1 MKKSLLLA
9 LSILF
14 ALPMTACSKTG
25 TTAPGATAASG
36 AMAAPAADAAIR
48 KNLQERLPQLP
59 PIEEIRATAMPGLY
73 EVRVGPAG
81 IFYTDAQGDFLIQG
95 AMMDTKARRNLTEER
110 INALNAIDFSTL
122 PLKDAIVFKSGNGRR
137 KLAVF
142 EDPNCSYC
150 HRLETEL
157 AKVKNLTVYMFLYPI
172 LGPDSTTKSQNIW
185 CAANRTKAWQD
196 WMLRQK
202 TPAAAQ
208 CDTAAVQ
215 RILEF
220 GRGHRITGTPTIVFE
235 DGRRVSG
242 AMDAAALEN
251 MLEQKP

>member
-25 TTAPGATAASG
+25 TTAPGATAASA

-59 PIEEIRATAMPGLY
+59 PIEEIRATVMPGLY

-172 LGPDSTTKSQNIW
+172 LGPDSTAKSQNIW
-185 CAANRTKAWQD
+185 CAADRAKTWQD

-215 RILEF
+215 RVLEF

>member
-172 LGPDSTTKSQNIW
+172 LGPDSTAKSQNIW

-242 AMDAAALEN
+242 AMDAAALED

>member
-95 AMMDTKARRNLTEER
+95 AMMDTKTRRNLTEER

-172 LGPDSTTKSQNIW
+172 LGPDSTAKSQNIW
-185 CAANRTKAWQD
+185 CAADRTKAWQD

-215 RILEF
+215 RVLEF

-242 AMDAAALEN
+242 AMDAVALEN

>member
-1 MKKSLLLA
+1 MKKPLFLA

-14 ALPMTACSKTG
+14 ALPLTACSKTG
-25 TTAPGATAASG
+25 AAGRNAAAASS
-36 AMAAPAADAAIR
+36 AVSAPAADATIR

-157 AKVKNLTVYMFLYPI
+157 AKVKNLTVYMFLYPN
-172 LGPDSTTKSQNIW
+172 LGPDSTAKSQNIW

>member
-59 PIEEIRATAMPGLY
+59 PIEEIRATVMPGLY

-172 LGPDSTTKSQNIW
+172 LGPDSTAKSQNIW

-215 RILEF
+215 RVLEF

>member
-1 MKKSLLLA
+1 M
-9 LSILF
+9 LF
-14 ALPMTACSKTG
+14 RS
-25 TTAPGATAASG
+25 
-36 AMAAPAADAAIR
+36 
-48 KNLQERLPQLP
+48 
-59 PIEEIRATAMPGLY
+59 EIRATAMPGLY

-172 LGPDSTTKSQNIW
+172 LGPDSTAKSQNIW

-215 RILEF
+215 RVLEF

>member
-81 IFYTDAQGDFLIQG
+81 IFYPDAQGDVLIQG

-172 LGPDSTTKSQNIW
+172 LGPDSTAKSQNIW

>member
-172 LGPDSTTKSQNIW
+172 LGPDSTAKSQNIW
-185 CAANRTKAWQD
+185 CAADRTKAWQD

-215 RILEF
+215 RVLEF

>member
-73 EVRVGPAG
+73 DVRVGPAG
-81 IFYTDAQGDFLIQG
+81 MFYTDAQGDFLIQG

-172 LGPDSTTKSQNIW
+172 LGPDSTAKSQNIW

>member
-172 LGPDSTTKSQNIW
+172 LGPDSTAKSQNIW

-251 MLEQKP
+251 MLDQKP

>member
-95 AMMDTKARRNLTEER
+95 AMMDTKTRRNLTEER

-172 LGPDSTTKSQNIW
+172 LGPDSTAKSQNIW

-215 RILEF
+215 RILDF

>member
-36 AMAAPAADAAIR
+36 AMAAPAADATIR

-172 LGPDSTTKSQNIW
+172 LGPDSTAKSQNIW

>member
-95 AMMDTKARRNLTEER
+95 AMMDTKTRRNLTEER

-172 LGPDSTTKSQNIW
+172 LGPDSTAKSQNIW
-185 CAANRTKAWQD
+185 CAADRTKAWQD

-215 RILEF
+215 RVLEF

>member
-172 LGPDSTTKSQNIW
+172 LGPDSTAKSQNIW
-185 CAANRTKAWQD
+185 CAADRTKAWQD

-215 RILEF
+215 RVLEF

-251 MLEQKP
+251 MLQQKR

>member
-172 LGPDSTTKSQNIW
+172 LGPDSTAKSQNIW

-215 RILEF
+215 RVLEF

>member
-9 LSILF
+9 LPILF

-25 TTAPGATAASG
+25 TAAPGATAASG

-59 PIEEIRATAMPGLY
+59 PIEEIRATAAPGLF
-73 EVRVGPAG
+73 EVRVGAAG

-95 AMMDTKARRNLTEER
+95 AMMDTKTRRNLTEER

-172 LGPDSTTKSQNIW
+172 LGPDSTAKSQNIW

-215 RILEF
+215 RVLEF

>member
-1 MKKSLLLA
+1 
-9 LSILF
+9 
-14 ALPMTACSKTG
+14 
-25 TTAPGATAASG
+25 
-36 AMAAPAADAAIR
+36 MAAPAADAAIR

-172 LGPDSTTKSQNIW
+172 LGPDSTAKSQNIW

>member
-172 LGPDSTTKSQNIW
+172 LGPVSTAKSQNIW

>member
-172 LGPDSTTKSQNIW
+172 LGPDSTAKSQNIW

-242 AMDAAALEN
+242 AMDTAALEN

>member
-95 AMMDTKARRNLTEER
+95 AMMDTKTRRNLTEER

-172 LGPDSTTKSQNIW
+172 LGPDSTAKSQNIW
-185 CAANRTKAWQD
+185 CAADRTKAWQD

>member
-25 TTAPGATAASG
+25 AAGRKATAASS
-36 AMAAPAADAAIR
+36 AVSAPAADATIR

-59 PIEEIRATAMPGLY
+59 PIEEIRSTAMPGLY
-73 EVRVGPAG
+73 EVRVGATG

-172 LGPDSTTKSQNIW
+172 LGPDSTAKSQNIW
-185 CAANRTKAWQD
+185 CAADRTKAWQD

>member
-122 PLKDAIVFKSGNGRR
+122 PLKDAIVFKSGNVRR

-172 LGPDSTTKSQNIW
+172 LGPDSTAKSQNIW

>member
-172 LGPDSTTKSQNIW
+172 LGPDSTAKSQNIW

-215 RILEF
+215 RILDF

>member
-59 PIEEIRATAMPGLY
+59 PIEEIRATVMPGLY

-172 LGPDSTTKSQNIW
+172 LGPDSTAKSQNIW

>member
-172 LGPDSTTKSQNIW
+172 LGPDSTAKSQNIW
-185 CAANRTKAWQD
+185 CAADRTKAWQD

>member
-172 LGPDSTTKSQNIW
+172 LGPDSTAKSQNIW

>member
-25 TTAPGATAASG
+25 TAAPGATAASG

-172 LGPDSTTKSQNIW
+172 LGPDSTAKSQNIW
-185 CAANRTKAWQD
+185 CAADRTKAWQD

-215 RILEF
+215 RVLEF

>member
-59 PIEEIRATAMPGLY
+59 PIEEIRATVMPGLY

-95 AMMDTKARRNLTEER
+95 AMMDTKTRRNLTEER

-172 LGPDSTTKSQNIW
+172 LGPDSTAKSQNIW

>member
-1 MKKSLLLA
+1 
-9 LSILF
+9 
-14 ALPMTACSKTG
+14 MTACSKTG

-172 LGPDSTTKSQNIW
+172 LGPDSTAKSQNIW

>member
-110 INALNAIDFSTL
+110 INALNAIDFITL

-172 LGPDSTTKSQNIW
+172 LGPDSTAKSQNIW

>member
-172 LGPDSTTKSQNIW
+172 LGPDSAVKSQNIW
-185 CAANRTKAWQD
+185 CAADRAKTWQD

-202 TPAAAQ
+202 VPADAQ

-215 RILEF
+215 RVVAF
-220 GRGHRITGTPTIVFE
+220 GREHRITGTPTIVFE

>member
-1 MKKSLLLA
+1 
-9 LSILF
+9 
-14 ALPMTACSKTG
+14 
-25 TTAPGATAASG
+25 
-36 AMAAPAADAAIR
+36 
-48 KNLQERLPQLP
+48 
-59 PIEEIRATAMPGLY
+59 MPGLY

-172 LGPDSTTKSQNIW
+172 LGPDSTAKSQNIW

>member
-95 AMMDTKARRNLTEER
+95 AMMDTKTRRNLTEER
-110 INALNAIDFSTL
+110 INALNAIDFCTL

-172 LGPDSTTKSQNIW
+172 LGPDSTAKSQNIW
-185 CAANRTKAWQD
+185 CAADRTKAWQD

>member
-95 AMMDTKARRNLTEER
+95 AMMDTKTRRNLTEER

-172 LGPDSTTKSQNIW
+172 LGPDSTAKSQNIW
-185 CAANRTKAWQD
+185 CAADRTKAWQD

-215 RILEF
+215 RILDF

>member
-59 PIEEIRATAMPGLY
+59 PIEEIRATAAPGLF

-172 LGPDSTTKSQNIW
+172 LGPDSTAKSQNIW
-185 CAANRTKAWQD
+185 CAADRTKAWQD

-215 RILEF
+215 RVLEF

>member
-1 MKKSLLLA
+1 MKKPLLLA

-14 ALPMTACSKTG
+14 ALPLTACSKTG
-25 TTAPGATAASG
+25 AAGRKATAASS
-36 AMAAPAADAAIR
+36 AVSAPAADATIR

-59 PIEEIRATAMPGLY
+59 PIEEIRSTAMPGLY
-73 EVRVGPAG
+73 EVRVGATG

-95 AMMDTKARRNLTEER
+95 AMMDTQTRRNLTEDR
-110 INALNAIDFSTL
+110 VNALNTIGFNTL
-122 PLKDAIVFKSGNGRR
+122 PLKDAIVFKNGNGRR

-142 EDPNCSYC
+142 EDPNCPYC
-150 HRLETEL
+150 HRFEAEL

-172 LGPDSTTKSQNIW
+172 LGPDSAAKSQNIW
-185 CAANRTKAWQD
+185 CAADRARTWQD

-202 TPAAAQ
+202 VPATAQ

-215 RILEF
+215 RVVAF
-220 GRGHRITGTPTIVFE
+220 GREHRITGTPTIVFE
-235 DGRRVSG
+235 DGSRVSG

-251 MLEQKP
+251 MLEQKH

>member
-172 LGPDSTTKSQNIW
+172 LGPDSTAKSQNIW
-185 CAANRTKAWQD
+185 CAADRTKAWQD

-215 RILEF
+215 RILDF

>member
-172 LGPDSTTKSQNIW
+172 LGPDSTAKSQNIW

-215 RILEF
+215 RIL
-220 GRGHRITGTPTIVFE
+220 
-235 DGRRVSG
+235 
-242 AMDAAALEN
+242 
-251 MLEQKP
+251 